1 MLDVVLFFSGMVTLW
16 LYGAREYSREEIWKL
31 IFELDLEIDTTEK
44 IVPKIILKNEKD
56 FISILDKLKTQEEKL
71 NHLEKEFSSCQFSFD
86 FKKHANVLKHL
97 KKIKNNLKETRILIP
112 RRVP

>member
-16 LYGAREYSREEIWKL
+16 LYGAREYSRDEIWKL
-31 IFELDLEIDTTEK
+31 IFELDLEIDLTKK

-56 FISILDKLKTQEEKL
+56 FISILDKLKKQKEKL
-71 NHLEKEFSSCQFSFD
+71 NHLEKEFGNYQFSLD

-97 KKIKNNLKETRILIP
+97 KEIKNNLKNTRILIP
-112 RRVP
+112 RKVP